1 MRQLFCGRVVQR
13 PDAVRARTNQEPAG
27 EITQGAATALT
38 QGDPLPPA
46 CPAAFSPN
54 PAARLRCS
62 SCHGRLHNSAM
73 SLMLAMSLMRLA
85 LPAQPLE
92 RR

>member
-1 MRQLFCGRVVQR
+1 MRQLFCGRPVQR

-27 EITQGAATALT
+27 EITQGPPTTLT
-38 QGDPLPPA
+38 KGEPLPPA
-46 CPAAFSPN
+46 APAAFPPN

-73 SLMLAMSLMRLA
+73 SLMLAMSLMRLLSMA
-85 LPAQPLE
+85 E
-92 RR
+92 S